1 MITSL
6 EETENTIAAANQAYA
21 RAKDVAPSMRA
32 SWLTAIAGALEA
44 RSDELVALASEETH
58 LDEGRLSF
66 ELRRSVFQLRL
77 FAEEVLRGEHLD
89 ATIDHADPAW
99 GMGPRPDIRRYSVP
113 LGVVGVFGA
122 SNFPFAFS
130 VMGGDSASALAAGCA
145 VVHKIHEGHLQLALR
160 TGAIVEEAL
169 DSAGAPRGLFAT
181 IVGRAAAE
189 RLVDHP
195 LVRAIGFTGSTAGG
209 RALHDLASLRPTPIP
224 FYGELGSINPVFVT
238 ETAWRARHREILA
251 GFASSYTMGMG
262 QFCTKPGLLFIPRP
276 DGVDVQQ
283 ILQEDIAG
291 KPRRPLLSKKLREGF
306 DGALAG
312 MRSTP
317 GVDVLVAGSDAE
329 EPQPTVLV
337 TTSEAV
343 RARPVILEQ
352 EMFGPA
358 AVVVEYQPGEDLA
371 ALAQLM
377 DGQLTATVHAEADE
391 DVSILLGELRERC
404 GRLLWNAW
412 PTGVTVTYAQHHGGP
427 YPATTATTTSVG
439 TAAIGRFMRP
449 VAYDSFPPSQLP
461 EPLQDHNPW
470 RIRRRVDGTWESPV
484 TDGETE

>member
-195 LVRAIGFTGSTAGG
+195 LVRAIGFTGSTSGG
-209 RALHDLASLRPTPIP
+209 RALHDRASLRPTPIP
-224 FYGELGSINPVFVT
+224 FFGELGSINPVFVT
-238 ETAWRARHREILA
+238 EQAWNRRHREILT
-251 GFASSYTMGMG
+251 GFASSFTLGMG
-262 QFCTKPGLLFIPRP
+262 QFCTKPGLLFIPR
-276 DGVDVQQ
+276 DDVDVQR
-283 ILQEDIAG
+283 ILKEEISG

-306 DGALAG
+306 DHALESV
-312 MRSTP
+312 RSTP
-317 GVDVLVAGSDAE
+317 GVDVLVAGDDAE

-337 TTSEAV
+337 TTSDDV
-343 RARPVILEQ
+343 RARPAILEQ

-358 AVVVEYQPGEDLA
+358 AVVVQYRPGEDLSS
-371 ALAQLM
+371 LARLM
-377 DGQLTATVHAEADE
+377 EGQLTATLHAEPEE
-391 DVSILLGELRERC
+391 DVSILLADLRERC

-439 TAAIGRFMRP
+439 TAAVGRFMRP

-461 EPLQDHNPW
+461 DPLQDHNPW
-470 RIRRRVDGTWESPV
+470 RIRRRVDGMWESSV
-484 TDGETE
+484 MDGETE